1 MQKNTKLK
9 RGAVLSALAV
19 AAFFLVYFALLAA
32 AVLELPEDT
41 TGLLI
46 LLLMGAVFL
55 AIIAG
60 VLLALRQ
67 RLKEI
72 DSGEEADAKKY

>member
-19 AAFFLVYFALLAA
+19 ATFFLVYFALLAA

-55 AIIAG
+55 AIIVG